1 VPSDPLA
8 VTLSVMHILESLHVP
23 YLITG
28 SLASALFGLVRSS
41 LDAHLVADL
50 RMEHAEP
57 LVRELS
63 AAFYAHLHAVQ
74 EAIRRRSSFNAV
86 HLQEAFKVDVF
97 VCQDRPFDRSQ
108 LEHRGLYQVSPEAA
122 AAYFASP
129 EDLILSKL
137 EWYRLGHESSARQWG
152 DVLGVMK
159 VQGETL
165 DRPYLRRWAAG
176 LGVADLLERALEE
189 SGG

>member
-1 VPSDPLA
+1 
-8 VTLSVMHILESLHVP
+8 M
-23 YLITG
+23 
-28 SLASALFGLVRSS
+28 ASALFGLARSS
-41 LDAHLVADL
+41 LDADLLADL

-63 AAFYAHLHAVQ
+63 AGFYRDLHAVQ
-74 EAIRRRSSFNAV
+74 EAIQRRSSFHAV

-108 LEHRGLYQVSPEAA
+108 FERRGLYQVSPQAA
-122 AAYFASP
+122 TAYFASP

-137 EWYRLGHESSARQWG
+137 EWHRPGHELSARQWG
-152 DVLGVMK
+152 DVLGVMG
-159 VQGETL
+159 VQGEKL
-165 DRPYLRRWAAG
+165 DRSYLRRWAAE
-176 LGVADLLERALEE
+176 LSVAELVERSLEE